1 MKSVRDSLMGDGVL
15 CPEHGVDY
23 SIECEKCHEVTRD
36 YVLKNSLY
44 LLFMKIIQIPH
55 EPKHEPWDSDAFLFY
70 MRNEKAIHEEELE
83 MARTEGD
90 REGELRESGYLQA
103 LGFVIDA
110 LLNE

>member
-1 MKSVRDSLMGDGVL
+1 MKRFRDSLMDDGVF

-23 SIECEKCHEVTRD
+23 DTDCEKCHEVTRD
-36 YVLKNSLY
+36 YVVRKGLY
-44 LLFMKIIQIPH
+44 IVFMNMLTGLH
-55 EPKHEPWDSDAFLFY
+55 DPKHEPWNSDAFLFY
-70 MRNEKAIHEEELE
+70 MRNEKAIHEEELNK
-83 MARTEGD
+83 ARAEGD